1 MGFDDKN
8 IENLVSAGA
17 DIAGAAVGGA
27 LGFIAGGPIGAASA
41 GAMGVGVTRV
51 LRDIATR
58 ILSTREA
65 TRVGATAAIA
75 ISSIKE
81 RLEHGEQ
88 LRNDAFFESNNGT
101 RSSADEVFEGTLL
114 AARNSHEE
122 KKAQYLG
129 RLFANVAFDASCL
142 PSEANYQLHVA
153 ESLTYAQFVLLQLF
167 SKSDNWQK
175 LRTTAYGAGAQVQY
189 ATISLLH
196 SIHELCDLNLA
207 IMLKPQ
213 EANHTIVMGINQ
225 ICPSELN
232 LAVGGLRL
240 HSLLGLSTMP
250 EEEVEGIA
258 QWLR

>member
-1 MGFDDKN
+1 MDNDNKK

-27 LGFIAGGPIGAASA
+27 LGFIAGGPVGAAGA

-51 LRDIATR
+51 LRDVATR
-58 ILSTREA
+58 ILSIRET

-88 LRNDAFFESNNGT
+88 LRNDDFFEPNNGKP
-101 RSSADEVFEGTLL
+101 SSADEVFEGTLL
-114 AARNSHEE
+114 AARSSHEE

-129 RLFANVAFDASCL
+129 HLFANVAFDANCL

-167 SKSDNWQK
+167 SQSGNWQN
-175 LRTTAYGAGAQVQY
+175 LRTTAYGAGAQVHY
-189 ATISLLH
+189 ATISLLQ
-196 SIHELCDLNLA
+196 SIHELCDLNLVV
-207 IMLKPQ
+207 MQKPQ
-213 EANHTIVMGINQ
+213 ETNHTIVLGINL
-225 ICPSELN
+225 ICPSELK
-232 LAVGGLRL
+232 LAAGGLRL
-240 HSLLGLSTMP
+240 HSLLGLSAMP
-250 EEEVEGIA
+250 EEEVESIA